1 MISDMKRA
9 FVIHGWGGN
18 PDEPMLAFC
27 AHELSKRGFEVH
39 TPEMPHPDEPTIDD
53 WVNALSDEVGIPDEN
68 TYFVGHSVG
77 CQTVLRYLESIPEQ
91 THVGEVL
98 LIAPW
103 MILSVENLAEDESP
117 DIAKPWMETP
127 IDFKKVISHAKE
139 FTAIFSDNDPFVP
152 LLPNETLLKE
162 NLQANIIVLHDKGHF
177 TEDDGVTEIPEAK
190 AIFDS
195 WK

>member
-1 MISDMKRA
+1 MKRA

-18 PDEPMLAFC
+18 PDEPMLAYC
-27 AHELSKRGFEVH
+27 ARELSMRGFEVH

-53 WVNALSDEVGIPDEN
+53 WVSALHDEVGIPDEH
-68 TYFVGHSVG
+68 TFFVGHSVG
-77 CQTVLRYLESIPEQ
+77 TQTVLRYLETIPQ
-91 THVGEVL
+91 DLQVGGVL

-103 MILSVENLAEDESP
+103 MILSIENLAEDESP

-162 NLQANIIVLHDKGHF
+162 NLNVKIIILNNKGHF
-177 TEDDGVTEIPEAK
+177 TEDDEVTDLPEVK
-190 AIFDS
+190 LIFDN